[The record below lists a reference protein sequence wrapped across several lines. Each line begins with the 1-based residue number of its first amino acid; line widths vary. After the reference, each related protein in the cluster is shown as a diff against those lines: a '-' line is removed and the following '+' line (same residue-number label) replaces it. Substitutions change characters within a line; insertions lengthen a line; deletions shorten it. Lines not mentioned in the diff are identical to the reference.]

1 MVATLLLTGCGYFTA
16 QPRLEDCEELVETFS
31 EKMKI
36 GNSLMLRA
44 IVRIDSLEKRTEILE
59 DSLTSC
65 QTLNRN

>member
-16 QPRLEDCEELVETFS
+16 QPRLEDCEELVE
-31 EKMKI
+31 KQRVHIIK
-36 GNSLMLRA
+36 GNTLMLRT
-44 IVRIDSLEKRTEILE
+44 ISEMDSLEMRNKILE